1 MLSARQCRQN
11 AIDCMEMAS
20 VARLASAK
28 RRFLDLAGTWR
39 NLAELTKRE
48 ESLRRSDVRHE
59 PEAA

>member
-20 VARLASAK
+20 VARLGSAK
-28 RRFLDLAGTWR
+28 RRLLSLAGTWR
-39 NLAELTKRE
+39 NLAELTERE
-48 ESLRRSDVRHE
+48 ESLRRSDVGHE